1 MNSSRRIKNL
11 NESPQRKHKSRV
23 VLINL
28 FFVLSFFVIIIKLYS
43 IQIIKHDIYAK
54 RYKEQSRKKINIFA
68 PKGNIY
74 DRNYNK
80 LAENIGVNYAFG
92 INTKRVSNCKDLA
105 KRIATITGEDH
116 RSYYKTLK
124 SKKGF
129 IWVTRKLNEKQR
141 EKILDILNEE
151 ESSAASF
158 KVTANRVYPQGKV
171 GGQIVGYTDI
181 DGKGM
186 SGIEKEFDEYLTG
199 QDGWEYIYK
208 DARQNKSFSSTIQ
221 KKLPGAGNSVI
232 LTIDNHYQA
241 IVEEELENVVKK
253 WKANKA
259 AGIIMD
265 PQTGEILAMS
275 SYPNFD
281 PNNPGEYTAFER
293 KNKAI
298 TDIYE
303 PGSTLKGITA
313 GMLFEE
319 NLVDEEEMFF
329 CSNEGVKI
337 GNRTIKDSHKNEEE
351 NMSFREVIAHS
362 SNVGTVKAVL
372 KMDDSKFYEYLRSFG
387 FGDKTD
393 IKLTGEVKGMLLKLR
408 NWSKTSKPTMS
419 FGQGISVTPLQLA
432 SSYCAIANGGKL
444 LKPMLVKGIIDKN
457 NKVIK
462 KYDPQVIR
470 KVFSEK
476 TTARVRN
483 LLRGVVEFGSAP
495 LAEIPG
501 LRVGGKT
508 GTSQKVVNGK
518 YSKKDYDASFVGMIP
533 YDNPRLVCLIVVD
546 SPKPYHWGGT
556 VAAPVFKNI
565 VERIYNEHKSKV
577 FIDEKNYV
585 RYKDIP
591 DLLNKDI
598 EEVSELLN
606 NKGINYK
613 YLGKNSKV
621 LYQSKKP
628 YSLISPMDTL
638 IISDRLPEYV
648 DESVNLVPSVLNLSL
663 REAVNKM
670 HKAGIE
676 TRVFGSGNVFE
687 QSLHYG
693 INENTAKICSLYCK
707 PLIPQDK
714 LTAKIGL

>member
-1 MNSSRRIKNL
+1 MNRSRRIKTN
-11 NESPQRKHKSRV
+11 NELPKRKHKSRV

-28 FFVLSFFVIIIKLYS
+28 FFVLGFFVIIIKLYN
-43 IQIIKHDIYAK
+43 IQIIKHGIYAK
-54 RYKEQSRKKINIFA
+54 RYKEQSRKKITIFA

-92 INTKRVSNCKDLA
+92 INTKKVPNCKDLA
-105 KRIATITGEDH
+105 KRIAKITGKSH
-116 RSYYKTLK
+116 KAYYKTLR

-141 EKILDILNEE
+141 EKILNILNEE

-158 KVTANRVYPQGKV
+158 KVTANRVYPQGRV

-186 SGIEKEFDEYLTG
+186 SGIEKEFDQYLTG

-208 DARQNKSFSSTIQ
+208 DARQNKSFSSDIQ
-221 KKLPGAGNSVI
+221 RKLPGAGNSVI
-232 LTIDNHYQA
+232 LTIDDNYQA
-241 IVEEELENVVKK
+241 IVEEELENAVNK

-259 AGIIMD
+259 VGIIMD

-281 PNNPGEYTAFER
+281 PNNPRDYNPFER
-293 KNKAI
+293 KNKAV

-303 PGSTLKGITA
+303 PGSTFKALTA

-319 NLVDEEEMFF
+319 DLVDEEEMFF
-329 CSNEGVKI
+329 CSNDGVKI

-387 FGDKTD
+387 FGSKTD
-393 IKLTGEVKGMLLKLR
+393 IKLTGEVKGLLLKLR
-408 NWSKTSKPTMS
+408 KWSKTSKPTMS
-419 FGQGISVTPLQLA
+419 FGQGVSVTPLQLA
-432 SSYCAIANGGKL
+432 SSYCALANGGKL
-444 LKPMLVKGIIDKN
+444 LKPMLVKGVIDKN

-462 KYDPQVIR
+462 KYDPQIIR
-470 KVFSEK
+470 QVFSEK
-476 TTARVRN
+476 TSARVRK
-483 LLRGVVEFGSAP
+483 LLRGVVAEGGTAP
-495 LAEIPG
+495 QAEIPG
-501 LRVGGKT
+501 LRIAGKT
-508 GTSQKVVNGK
+508 GTSQKVVDGK
-518 YSKKDYDASFVGMIP
+518 YSKEDYDASFIGMMP
-533 YDNPRLVCLIVVD
+533 YDDPRLVCLVVVD
-546 SPKPYHWGGT
+546 SPKPYHWGGM
-556 VAAPVFKNI
+556 VAGPVFKNI
-565 VERIYNEHKSKV
+565 IERIYNEHKSKV
-577 FIDEKNYV
+577 FIDDDNYV

-591 DLLNKDI
+591 DLINKDVDQAI
-598 EEVSELLN
+598 DILN
-606 NKGINYK
+606 EKNINYK
-613 YLGKNSKV
+613 YIGEGSIV
-621 LYQSKKP
+621 SYQSKKA
-628 YSLISPMDTL
+628 YALISPKDTL
-638 IISDRLPEYV
+638 IISDKLPDLVE
-648 DESVNLVPSVLNLSL
+648 ESINLVPSVLNLSL

-676 TRVFGSGNVFE
+676 TRIFGSGNVFE

-693 INENTAKICSLYCK
+693 INQNTTKVCSLYCK
-707 PLIPQDK
+707 PLIRKSK
-714 LTAKIGL
+714 LTAKK